1 MTEDD
6 RGWSAARSLQSV
18 TGGGAVDVRVPR
30 LRGVSHAAAFFL
42 AAGAGLR
49 AVALAPAGRATVAV
63 AIYGVGLVALFGG
76 SALYHRWPAPGR
88 VKAALQRLDHST
100 IFVFIAASYTPIA
113 LLVLHGVLVW
123 VILVIAWSGAAAGV
137 TFALGWA
144 GAPRRVIVC
153 SYLAL
158 GWVAVL
164 ALPELLD
171 RLAPQPLVLLAGG
184 GLLYSAGACIYA
196 RQRPDPWPRR
206 FGFHEIFHALVI
218 VAAAAQYIALVVWVL
233 PSAGG

>member
-1 MTEDD
+1 MT
-6 RGWSAARSLQSV
+6 GVGAA
-18 TGGGAVDVRVPR
+18 DVGVPR
-30 LRGVSHAAAFFL
+30 LRGVSHAVAFFL

-49 AVALAPAGRATVAV
+49 AVVLAPAGRATVAV

-76 SALYHRWPAPGR
+76 SGLYHRWPAPGR

-113 LLVLHGVLVW
+113 LLVLHGALAW
-123 VILVIAWSGAAAGV
+123 VILGIAWTGAAAGV
-137 TFALGWA
+137 TFALGWID
-144 GAPRRVIVC
+144 APRRVIAC

-158 GWVAVL
+158 GWIAIL

-171 RLAPQPLVLLAGG
+171 RLGPEPLALLAGG
-184 GLLYSAGACIYA
+184 GLLYTAGAVIYA
-196 RQRPDPWPRR
+196 RRRPDPWPRW
-206 FGFHEIFHALVI
+206 FGSHEIFHAIVI

-233 PSAGG
+233 PSAGA